1 MGTSGSSSSL
11 AQRLGPLFGLFYI
24 AIGIIGFFVTGFSGF
39 TQNTGDEL
47 LGFAINPFHNL
58 VHLGIG
64 LFLVIMTTRFSTAV
78 AEGAVL
84 GVGIFYI
91 AAFVIGVV
99 AKDNLTILSM
109 YGADDLEN
117 LNHIVNGVALFTIG
131 LLSTG
136 ASEAR
141 ARKTG
146 IPVH

>member
-1 MGTSGSSSSL
+1 MGKTKSL
-11 AQRLGPLFGLFYI
+11 AQTLGPVFGLFYV
-24 AIGIIGFFVTGFSGF
+24 AIGIIGFFVTGFSNF
-39 TQNTGDEL
+39 TQNTNDTL

-64 LFLVIMTTRFSTAV
+64 LFLIILSTGFSTAV

-91 AAFVIGVV
+91 AAFAIGVV

-109 YGADDLEN
+109 YGAGDLEN
-117 LNHIVNGVALFTIG
+117 FNHIVNGVALLTIG
-131 LLSTG
+131 LISTS

-146 IPVH
+146 IPAH